1 MSRPIDQIDSSHTN
15 TPQLEHDGQPSSGR
29 VLPSTLTVS
38 QRGSVTLLR
47 LSRPAKRNALDEA
60 TIAGLETFFSD
71 LPEVMRVVVLFGEGE
86 HFSAGAD
93 LCSFADTSDWDR
105 VLLSETWH
113 RAFDRI
119 ENGGVPVIAAL
130 RGGVIGGGLELAAS
144 AHIRVAERNS
154 YYALPEGARGLFVGG
169 GGAVRVPRLIGT
181 SRMIDMMLTGRIYSA
196 EEGVSLGFSQ
206 YVVDDGFGPAK
217 AIELAE
223 QIATNT
229 TLSNFAI
236 AQALPRIARSSPDG
250 GFLMESLMAAIAI
263 GDEEAKARINAF
275 FEKRVPKVAPL
286 FGESEP

>member
-1 MSRPIDQIDSSHTN
+1 
-15 TPQLEHDGQPSSGR
+15 
-29 VLPSTLTVS
+29 
-38 QRGSVTLLR
+38 
-47 LSRPAKRNALDEA
+47 
-60 TIAGLETFFSD
+60 
-71 LPEVMRVVVLFGEGE
+71 
-86 HFSAGAD
+86 
-93 LCSFADTSDWDR
+93 
-105 VLLSETWH
+105 
-113 RAFDRI
+113 
-119 ENGGVPVIAAL
+119 
-130 RGGVIGGGLELAAS
+130 
-144 AHIRVAERNS
+144 
-154 YYALPEGARGLFVGG
+154 
-169 GGAVRVPRLIGT
+169 
-181 SRMIDMMLTGRIYSA
+181 MIDMMLTGRIYSA

-286 FGESEP
+286 FGEGEP